1 MYSEMDNLESS
12 KKMMMNY
19 LETLKN
25 LKEEYSKVKKK
36 SELKDLVEGTED
48 IMKAMEENMKN
59 SMISV
64 EKIRS
69 KRESVYG

>member
-1 MYSEMDNLESS
+1 MGNLESS

-19 LETLKN
+19 LDTLKN

-36 SELKDLVEGTED
+36 NELKELVEGTKD
-48 IMKAMEENMKN
+48 IVVAMEENMKN